1 MSIWWNGISSDDV
14 GVVVEH
20 YPALHLP
27 ERKTNFYTV
36 GGRSGDVVRQ
46 KCEWRNYT
54 QAYDIYFKDDTKHL
68 QDAAHRVA
76 EWLYSGQ
83 GYCKLED
90 SYELGVYREAVF
102 LGGFEI
108 ENTLNR
114 FGRVTIEFNCKPYKY
129 LNTGDRW
136 IDLTN
141 ATEENPVLI
150 NSGVHKYIPCHPYIV
165 IDAEAGFDIKRDYSR
180 IEPIPERTL
189 ISGDNTNQFE
199 IENPA
204 GIYEVDTESG
214 EIVEY
219 DWDISA
225 PYTYASD
232 EALKW
237 DCYDGYYFIRKQYGQ
252 EDSPINKVKIKPRW
266 FVL

>member
-20 YPALHLP
+20 YPAIYLP

-129 LNTGDRW
+129 LVTGDRW

-150 NSGVHKYIPCHPYIV
+150 NSGVHKYIPCHPIV
-165 IDAEAGFDIKRDYSR
+165 SLDCDGSIAIYTDRLEKVPSR
-180 IEPIPERTL
+180 TTV
-189 ISGDNTNQFE
+189 SGDYYTNF
-199 IENPA
+199 IVSDVN
-204 GIYEVDTESG
+204 GIRLIDTENG
-214 EIVEY
+214 EILSSTV
-219 DWDISA
+219 SA
-225 PYTYASD
+225 PYAQVGLS
-232 EALKW
+232 LLRW
-237 DCYDGYYFIRKQYGQ
+237 DVF
-252 EDSPINKVKIKPRW
+252 DSYMYIDIDDTTTLRELKIKPRW
-266 FVL
+266 FRL

>member
-20 YPALHLP
+20 YPVIYLP
-27 ERKTNFYTV
+27 ERKTDFYTV

-54 QAYDIYFKDDTKHL
+54 QAYDIYFKDDAKHL

-83 GYCKLED
+83 GYCRLED
-90 SYELGVYREAVF
+90 SYDLGVYREAVF
-102 LGGFEI
+102 AGGFEI

-150 NSGVHKYIPCHPYIV
+150 NSGVHKYIPCHPIV
-165 IDAEAGFDIKRDYSR
+165 SLDCDGDIILRCGRFNTPNRQK
-180 IEPIPERTL
+180 
-189 ISGDNTNQFE
+189 ISGDYSTTFE
-199 IENPA
+199 IANA
-204 GIYEVDTESG
+204 TGIYSIDTEAG
-214 EIVEY
+214 KITNY
-219 DWDISA
+219 DFNIDA
-225 PYTYASD
+225 PYERAGYALSFD
-232 EALKW
+232 L
-237 DCYDGYYFIRKQYGQ
+237 YDGFLYAKGYGDYDIR
-252 EDSPINKVKIKPRW
+252 EIKIKPRW
-266 FVL
+266 FRL